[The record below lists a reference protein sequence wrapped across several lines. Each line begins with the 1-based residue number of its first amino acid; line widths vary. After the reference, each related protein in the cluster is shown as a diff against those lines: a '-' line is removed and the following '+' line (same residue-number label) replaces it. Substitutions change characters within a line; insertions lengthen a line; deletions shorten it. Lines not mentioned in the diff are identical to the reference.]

1 MGFFKR
7 LGLYWSYAT
16 RSLGRGGQR
25 TLLAIFCVAVGVL
38 AIVSLQL
45 VGNMVNN
52 GLTSNVREGNGGDIS
67 LRSDF
72 SPFTSDQLS
81 YFDTLK
87 SEGKIDDYT
96 AMVEQRSQAVNKNG
110 DTQLFIVRAIDPNKF
125 PLAGAPVFRDPSDGS
140 FASQLTGS
148 NVVVTNNLL
157 TNLGAQIG
165 DTVSVRTTDG
175 RTLDATITGVIES
188 EGFFRRPE
196 MLVNQAYYTALKSTA
211 GLPATYALVY
221 VNVPGHTDA
230 AADTAKKLLSDQ
242 FSTATITTTKDAL
255 AQNESQVQNIRYFL
269 QVVGLLALL
278 IGGIGI
284 VNTMQVLLRG
294 ARPRSPCSRPPATV
308 ALTSMPC
315 SGWRRRSLACLAA

>member
-96 AMVEQRSQAVNKNG
+96 AMVEQRSQALNKNG
-110 DTQLFIVRAIDPNKF
+110 DTQFFIVRAIDPNKF

-165 DTVSVRTTDG
+165 DTVYRPHDRWAHAG
-175 RTLDATITGVIES
+175 RHHH
-188 EGFFRRPE
+188 RRDR
-196 MLVNQAYYTALKSTA
+196 
-211 GLPATYALVY
+211 G
-221 VNVPGHTDA
+221 
-230 AADTAKKLLSDQ
+230 
-242 FSTATITTTKDAL
+242 
-255 AQNESQVQNIRYFL
+255 R
-269 QVVGLLALL
+269 GLL
-278 IGGIGI
+278 
-284 VNTMQVLLRG
+284 
-294 ARPRSPCSRPPATV
+294 PPA
-308 ALTSMPC
+308 
-315 SGWRRRSLACLAA
+315 

>member
-96 AMVEQRSQAVNKNG
+96 AMVEQRSQA
-110 DTQLFIVRAIDPNKF
+110 
-125 PLAGAPVFRDPSDGS
+125 
-140 FASQLTGS
+140 
-148 NVVVTNNLL
+148 
-157 TNLGAQIG
+157 
-165 DTVSVRTTDG
+165 
-175 RTLDATITGVIES
+175 
-188 EGFFRRPE
+188 
-196 MLVNQAYYTALKSTA
+196 STR
-211 GLPATYALVY
+211 
-221 VNVPGHTDA
+221 
-230 AADTAKKLLSDQ
+230 
-242 FSTATITTTKDAL
+242 TATR
-255 AQNESQVQNIRYFL
+255 SYSSS
-269 QVVGLLALL
+269 
-278 IGGIGI
+278 
-284 VNTMQVLLRG
+284 
-294 ARPRSPCSRPPATV
+294 ARLTLTSSRWPARRSSVIPPTARSPRN
-308 ALTSMPC
+308 
-315 SGWRRRSLACLAA
+315 